1 MVLKE
6 HQKILNSLTNDIKEM
21 KEIVNNIVQRIEKME
36 AKLIEE
42 RAESKAEKIEE
53 ILEKF
58 DEDKLYEFSEFIVD
72 MRNQPEPFNLDDIIK
87 GIKIILNKK
96 NKKANGE

>member
-1 MVLKE
+1 
-6 HQKILNSLTNDIKEM
+6 
-21 KEIVNNIVQRIEKME
+21 
-36 AKLIEE
+36 
-42 RAESKAEKIEE
+42 
-53 ILEKF
+53 
-58 DEDKLYEFSEFIVD
+58 

>member
-1 MVLKE
+1 M
-6 HQKILNSLTNDIKEM
+6 NDLTGDIKEM
-21 KEIVNNIVQRIEKME
+21 KEIVNNIVQRIEKLE

-42 RAESKAEKIEE
+42 RAENKVEKIGE

-58 DEDKLYEFSEFIVD
+58 DEDKLYEFSEFIID
-72 MRNQPEPFNLDDIIK
+72 MRNQPEPFNLDDIVK

-96 NKKANGE
+96 NKKINDN